1 MEWNKGRLESR
12 TIQTRPIS
20 GETLCFPFAEQ
31 MALLRRQCS
40 SRNGEVVS
48 LVTSLA
54 PTQLKAAAWLVLNRL
69 AWAIE
74 NGLHL
79 RLDVSQNDDRCRIRT
94 PKGMW
99 IMGMFRRIANSLFV
113 HWQSQHKKPQYKT
126 TTDFQSHFEEENLHR
141 GMSFVSAVKPRL
153 IPAS

>member
-1 MEWNKGRLESR
+1 VEWNKDRLESR

-20 GETLCFPFAEQ
+20 GETLGFPFAEQ

-54 PTQLKAAAWLVLNRL
+54 PNQLKAAAWLVLNRL

-94 PKGMW
+94 PKGLW

-113 HWQSQHKKPQYKT
+113 HWQSQHAKPQYKT
-126 TTDFQSHFEEENLHR
+126 TTDFQSHFEEENLRR

-153 IPAS
+153 KPAS

>member
-31 MALLRRQCS
+31 IALLRRQCS

-94 PKGMW
+94 PKGLW

-113 HWQSQHKKPQYKT
+113 HWQSQHKKPRHKT
-126 TTDFQSHFEEENLHR
+126 TTDFQSHLEEENLR
-141 GMSFVSAVKPRL
+141 RAMILVSAARPSLK
-153 IPAS
+153 PAS

>member
-31 MALLRRQCS
+31 IAQLRRQCS

-54 PTQLKAAAWLVLNRL
+54 PTQLQAAAWLVLNRL

-94 PKGMW
+94 PKGLW

-126 TTDFQSHFEEENLHR
+126 TTDFQSHLEEENLR
-141 GMSFVSAVKPRL
+141 RAMIFVSAAKPSL
-153 IPAS
+153 KPAS

>member
-1 MEWNKGRLESR
+1 M
-12 TIQTRPIS
+12 
-20 GETLCFPFAEQ
+20 
-31 MALLRRQCS
+31 
-40 SRNGEVVS
+40 VS

-126 TTDFQSHFEEENLHR
+126 TTDFQSHIEEENLHR
-141 GMSFVSAVKPRL
+141 GMSFVFALKPRL

>member
-1 MEWNKGRLESR
+1 
-12 TIQTRPIS
+12 
-20 GETLCFPFAEQ
+20 
-31 MALLRRQCS
+31 
-40 SRNGEVVS
+40 VVS

-54 PTQLKAAAWLVLNRL
+54 PTQLQAAAWLVLNRL

-94 PKGMW
+94 PKGLW

-126 TTDFQSHFEEENLHR
+126 TTDFQSHLEEENLR
-141 GMSFVSAVKPRL
+141 RAMILVSAARPSLK
-153 IPAS
+153 PAS

>member
-1 MEWNKGRLESR
+1 VDWNKDRLESR
-12 TIQTRPIS
+12 TIQTCPIS

-31 MALLRRQCS
+31 IARRRRQCS

-48 LVTSLA
+48 LVTSLEPA
-54 PTQLKAAAWLVLNRL
+54 QLNAQAWLANNRL

-94 PKGMW
+94 PKGLW
-99 IMGMFRRIANSLFV
+99 IMGMFRRVANSLFV

-126 TTDFQSHFEEENLHR
+126 TTDFHSHFEEENLRR
-141 GMSFVSAVKPRL
+141 GMLFVSAAKPSL
-153 IPAS
+153 KPAS

>member
-1 MEWNKGRLESR
+1 VEWNKNRLESR
-12 TIQTRPIS
+12 TIQTLPTT
-20 GETLCFPFAEQ
+20 GETLCFPLAEQ
-31 MALLRRQCS
+31 IARLRRQGS

-48 LVTSLA
+48 LVTSLEPA
-54 PTQLKAAAWLVLNRL
+54 QLNAQVWLKYNRL
-69 AWAIE
+69 AWTIE

-94 PKGMW
+94 PKGLW

-126 TTDFQSHFEEENLHR
+126 TTDFQSHIEEENLRR
-141 GMSFVSAVKPRL
+141 GMIFVSAAKPSL
-153 IPAS
+153 KPAS

>member
-1 MEWNKGRLESR
+1 MAASTTMEWNKGRLESR
-12 TIQTRPIS
+12 TIQTLPIT

-31 MALLRRQCS
+31 IARLRRQCS

-48 LVTSLA
+48 RVTSLA

-79 RLDVSQNDDRCRIRT
+79 R
-94 PKGMW
+94 
-99 IMGMFRRIANSLFV
+99 
-113 HWQSQHKKPQYKT
+113 
-126 TTDFQSHFEEENLHR
+126 
-141 GMSFVSAVKPRL
+141 
-153 IPAS
+153 

>member
-1 MEWNKGRLESR
+1 VEWNKGRLESR

-31 MALLRRQCS
+31 IAQLRRQCS

-54 PTQLKAAAWLVLNRL
+54 PTQLQAAAWLVLNRL

-94 PKGMW
+94 PKGLW

-126 TTDFQSHFEEENLHR
+126 TTDFQSHLEEENLR
-141 GMSFVSAVKPRL
+141 RAMIFVSAAKPSL
-153 IPAS
+153 KPAS

>member
-31 MALLRRQCS
+31 IAQLRRQCS

-54 PTQLKAAAWLVLNRL
+54 PTQLQAAAWLVLNRL

-94 PKGMW
+94 PKGLW

-126 TTDFQSHFEEENLHR
+126 TTDFQSHLEEENLR
-141 GMSFVSAVKPRL
+141 RAMIFVSAAKPSL
-153 IPAS
+153 KPA